1 MERRLA
7 KDRPASPVSEG
18 EHALHTS
25 ALQGGCVLVCGENQ
39 KPNTYVHPGRL
50 SLVQHSGLKG
60 LKHSAL
66 LEGIIALTA
75 EFKRIWTG
83 HLGFAGRMVSFTVCV
98 ATADCVATAKLC
110 CCRTKKSW
118 VTGKQMSM
126 YLNKTLLTKAGI
138 G

>member
-7 KDRPASPVSEG
+7 KDRPASPISEG
-18 EHALHTS
+18 EHALHTP

-39 KPNTYVHPGRL
+39 KPNTYIHPGRF

-66 LEGIIALTA
+66 LEGIT
-75 EFKRIWTG
+75 EFTVGFKCIWTG
-83 HLGFAGRMVSFTVCV
+83 HLGFAGHMVSFTICV
-98 ATADCVATAKLC
+98 ATAELC

-118 VTGKQMSM
+118 ITCKQMSM
-126 YLNKTLLTKAGI
+126 YLNKILLTKAGR